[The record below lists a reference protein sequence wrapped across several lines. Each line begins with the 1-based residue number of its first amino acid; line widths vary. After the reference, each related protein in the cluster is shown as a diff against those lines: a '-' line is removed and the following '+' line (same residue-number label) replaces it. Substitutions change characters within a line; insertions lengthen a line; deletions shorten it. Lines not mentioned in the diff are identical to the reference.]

1 MRRDKEYGVENAMRI
16 VGVCYVGEEKS
27 VNKKRSKMGVVDRA
41 LEGKVCD
48 KWNGIQYYILV

>member
-41 LEGKVCD
+41 LE
-48 KWNGIQYYILV
+48 